1 MIEFLT
7 PLGWLIALA
16 ALIPAAA
23 VVVRGRRDK
32 RVRRLLGLDA
42 PTLGIRVGSAF
53 AAVLALALLAA
64 SAARPAV
71 RTSATER
78 VRTDAQIFIV
88 IDTSRSMLAQRPRRA
103 TRFERAR
110 LDAGRIASALQ
121 DIPVGVAS
129 LTDRPLP
136 HVFPTTNRAVVSAVL
151 DRSIGIQR
159 PPPEAG
165 ERLRGRATAFDPLVQ
180 LSTAGYFGRRV
191 THRLVILLT
200 DGESTFY
207 TPDAIARQLRV
218 GHVGLLV
225 LRFWRKD
232 ERIYTKG
239 HDETYRPDPGSLRPL
254 EMLTS
259 GSVGLFD
266 EGDLRQAVRAARGW
280 LGTGRTTVTE
290 RTSRRELSSY
300 VALAAVLPL
309 AFILWRRDP

>member
-7 PLGWLIALA
+7 PLGWLVACA
-16 ALIPAAA
+16 AVIPVAAA
-23 VVVRGRRDK
+23 VVHGRRDE
-32 RVRRLLGLDA
+32 RVRRLLRLDA
-42 PTLGIRVGSAF
+42 PTLGIRGGSAV
-53 AAVLALALLAA
+53 AAVLAVALLAA

-71 RTSATER
+71 NTSATDR
-78 VRTDAQIFIV
+78 VRTDAEVFIV
-88 IDTSRSMLAQRPRRA
+88 VDTSRSMLAQRRGGP
-103 TRFERAR
+103 TRFARAR
-110 LDAGRIASALQ
+110 LDAGRIASALR
-121 DIPVGVAS
+121 DVPVGLAS

-136 HVFPTTNRAVVSAVL
+136 HVFPTTDGAVVSAVL
-151 DRSIGIQR
+151 HRSLGIQR

-165 ERLRGRATAFDPLVQ
+165 ERLKGRTTAFDSLIQ
-180 LSTAGYFGRRV
+180 LSTAGYFSRRA

-207 TPDAIARQLRV
+207 TPDAVARQLRV

-239 HDETYRPDPGSLRPL
+239 NPETYRPDPGSLRPL
-254 EMLTS
+254 ETLTARS
-259 GSVGLFD
+259 AGLYD
-266 EGDLRQAVRAARGW
+266 EGDLRQAVRAARKS
-280 LGTGRTTVTE
+280 LGTGRTKATE
-290 RTSRRELSSY
+290 RTSRLELSPY